1 MKSGTPCRCSA
12 PWDSMSLSLGYLDS
26 NQEWMNQNHL
36 CCQLHHTPIGCATT
50 AWTVATCRTPDRIWT
65 GVGAV
70 RGRSPRPLDDGGF
83 TFRRVRTRFSRSVA
97 QQKRNIP
104 AQRFWRKLAIL
115 RSVVF
120 LPRISRDSN
129 RGGETRLPETAT
141 LTRSEERRVGKEWR
155 SRWSA
160 ER

>member
-36 CCQLHHTPIGCATT
+36 CCQLHHTPIGCATI

-104 AQRFWRKLAIL
+104 AQRFWRKLVIL

-141 LTRSEERRVGKEWR
+141 LTGPKARRGL
-155 SRWSA
+155 
-160 ER
+160 